1 MRSQADLGRIHPSDN
16 VVVVRTTYSVR
27 STYLLLLK
35 PTVERRIL
43 YLLLMDTKIS
53 TVVFCCV
60 TENSDDTFWKAL
72 GSIRD
77 DLHSITLTSF
87 LPLNVFELRK
97 TPHGALCRCVF
108 GSTDNVKNAKPSRLV
123 KTATSCNRQMF
134 NPTPGNCDE
143 TLRTVRCPL
152 PWK

>member
-1 MRSQADLGRIHPSDN
+1 M
-16 VVVVRTTYSVR
+16 VRTTCSVR
-27 STYLLLLK
+27 STYYLLLLK

-53 TVVFCCV
+53 TVVFYCV

-87 LPLNVFELRK
+87 LPLSVCELRK

-108 GSTDNVKNAKPSRLV
+108 GSTDNVKNAKPNRLV
-123 KTATSCNRQMF
+123 NRNFLQQADVQ
-134 NPTPGNCDE
+134 PHPGQ
-143 TLRTVRCPL
+143 LRRNAPHREMPIAMEMIVESTMDV
-152 PWK
+152 